1 MFGSAARLPL
11 AVCLLL
17 CGSLISIK
25 PAVAAQTSG
34 EKQQPRAKQ
43 PANSESMVTR
53 QDLRA
58 VFDTSMGRMV
68 CRLFPKRA
76 PKTTANFVGLAT
88 GRKTWTDP
96 KTHKKMMKKPFYDGT
111 IFHRV
116 IPDFIIQGGDRLGTG
131 AGGPGYTFD
140 DEIAPGLKFDV
151 AGRLA
156 MANRGPNTS
165 GSQFFIT
172 LTPQPQLDRHYSIFG
187 QCDSGSVLVAES
199 IAQVPRNRQN
209 KPIEPVVLDKV
220 TIVQP
225 GRSLP
230 PVAGAKPHHSSSS
243 SHR

>member
-11 AVCLLL
+11 AVCVLL
-17 CGSLISIK
+17 CGSLVPFK
-25 PAVAAQTSG
+25 PAFAAQTGSG
-34 EKQQPRAKQ
+34 NQQPGAKQ
-43 PANSESMVTR
+43 PANAATMVTR

-88 GRKTWTDP
+88 GRKNWTDP
-96 KTHKKMMKKPFYDGT
+96 RTHKKMVNKPFYNGT

-116 IPDFIIQGGDRLGTG
+116 IPDFMIQGGDPLGPG

-140 DEIAPGLKFDV
+140 DEIAPGLRFDV

-156 MANRGPNTS
+156 MANRGPNTN

-209 KPIEPVVLDKV
+209 KPIESVVLEKV

-225 GRSLP
+225 GRPLP
-230 PVAGAKPHHSSSS
+230 PVAGAKPH
-243 SHR
+243 R